1 MKKKKLHQNKFS
13 RREFLTAACA
23 GGAAAFGILS
33 TNKLYK
39 KYKLRAD
46 TFIAKASSYSADFSA
61 LIQNGFRELGI
72 LPSEIQGKTVLLKP
86 NLVETRPGMPHIN
99 THPSIIA
106 GAADAFLSLGAAEI
120 IIAEGPGHCRDSRR
134 LVLESGL
141 IDVLREKRIHFTDI
155 NFDDV
160 FFTHNHTKL
169 SKLKDL
175 ALPLAIRK
183 ADWVVSLAKMK
194 THHWAGVTLSMK
206 NMFGIMPGSFYG
218 WPKNVL
224 HWAGIAQSIVDI
236 NAAVKPHFAIVDGVT
251 GMQGDGPI
259 MGDPIDSGIIVM
271 GRSLPAVDA
280 TCARTMGID
289 PHKIPYLSASD
300 LLLGTIDDW
309 FIRQRGENIKD
320 CRKDFYLLDHI
331 PAQKGIRL

>member
-1 MKKKKLHQNKFS
+1 MKELFKHLKIESCRMKKKKLHQNKFS

-72 LPSEIQGKTVLLKP
+72 LPSEIKGKTVLVKP

-183 ADWVVSLAKMK
+183 ADWVVSLANMK

-218 WPKNVL
+218 C
-224 HWAGIAQSIVDI
+224 
-236 NAAVKPHFAIVDGVT
+236 
-251 GMQGDGPI
+251 
-259 MGDPIDSGIIVM
+259 
-271 GRSLPAVDA
+271 PAVSTDGQKTFFTGPVSHRA
-280 TCARTMGID
+280 LLTLML
-289 PHKIPYLSASD
+289 LSNPISP
-300 LLLGTIDDW
+300 LLTESPVCRVTAPLWETRS
-309 FIRQRGENIKD
+309 IRGSS
-320 CRKDFYLLDHI
+320 
-331 PAQKGIRL
+331 